1 MLQKVH
7 YNTLSFTRLQ
17 RMYIEEEIKEK
28 FEFFLRRDQKNMAH
42 ALGLEFKHVSRD
54 KMIATMPVNEN
65 TTQPMG
71 ILHGG
76 ASVALAETLASVGG
90 YLNLQDEN
98 KLVVGLEI
106 NANHVRAVPAGKNV
120 IGTSKPV
127 HRGSQTQ
134 VWETRI
140 ENEDGK
146 LVSVSR
152 CTLAVVNRRNN

>member
-1 MLQKVH
+1 MLQKVDC
-7 YNTLSFTRLQ
+7 NTLQLTRSQ

-28 FEFFLRRDQKNMAH
+28 FEFFSQRDKKNMAH
-42 ALGLEFKHVSRD
+42 ALGLEFEHVSRNE
-54 KMIATMPVNEN
+54 MRATMPVNEN
-65 TTQPMG
+65 TIQPMG

-90 YLNLQDEN
+90 YLNLTDEK

-106 NANHVRAVPAGKNV
+106 NANHVRSVPAGKKV
-120 IGTSKPV
+120 TGTSKPI

-140 ENEDGK
+140 ENEEGK

-152 CTLAVVNRRNN
+152 CTLAVVNRRD

>member
-1 MLQKVH
+1 
-7 YNTLSFTRLQ
+7 
-17 RMYIEEEIKEK
+17 MYIEEEIKKK
-28 FEFFLRRDQKNMAH
+28 FEFFSLSDQKNMAH
-42 ALGLEFKHVSRD
+42 ALGLEFEYVSRNE
-54 KMIATMPVNEN
+54 MRAAMPVNEN

-90 YLNLQDEN
+90 YLNLTDEN
-98 KLVVGLEI
+98 KIVVGLEI
-106 NANHVRAVPAGKNV
+106 NANHVRPVPAGKKV
-120 IGTSKPV
+120 IGTSKPI

-140 ENEDGK
+140 ENENGK

-152 CTLAVVNRRNN
+152 CTLAVVKRRDK

>member
-1 MLQKVH
+1 MQ
-7 YNTLSFTRLQ
+7 
-17 RMYIEEEIKEK
+17 IEDAIKEK
-28 FEFFLRRDQKNMAH
+28 FDLFFKQKQKNMGH
-42 ALGLEFKHVSRD
+42 ALGLEFLIVSRTE
-54 KMIATMPVNEN
+54 MRATMPVNEN

-90 YLNLQDEN
+90 YLNLTDEN
-98 KLVVGLEI
+98 KIVVGLEI
-106 NANHVRAVPAGKNV
+106 NANHVRPVSAGKIV
-120 IGTSKPV
+120 TGISKPI

-146 LVSVSR
+146 LVSISR
-152 CTLAVVNRRNN
+152 CTLAVVNKRTV

>member
-1 MLQKVH
+1 MQ
-7 YNTLSFTRLQ
+7 
-17 RMYIEEEIKEK
+17 IEEEIREK
-28 FEFFLRRDQKNMAH
+28 FDLFYKQKQKNMAH
-42 ALGLEFKHVSRD
+42 ALGLQFTVVSRSE
-54 KMIATMPVNEN
+54 MRATMPVNEN

-90 YLNLQDEN
+90 YLNLTDEN
-98 KLVVGLEI
+98 KIVVGLEI
-106 NANHVRAVPAGKNV
+106 NANHVRPVAAGNIV
-120 IGTSKPV
+120 TGISKPI

-146 LVSVSR
+146 LVSISR
-152 CTLAVVNRRNN
+152 CTLTIVNKRKA

>member
-1 MLQKVH
+1 ME
-7 YNTLSFTRLQ
+7 
-17 RMYIEEEIKEK
+17 IEEQIKEK
-28 FEFFLRRDQKNMAH
+28 FELFYKRSQKNMAH
-42 ALGLEFKHVSRD
+42 AMGLEFVLVSRSE
-54 KMIATMPVNEN
+54 MRATMPVNEN

-90 YLNLQDEN
+90 YLNLTDEN

-106 NANHVRAVPAGKNV
+106 NANHVRPVPAGKRV
-120 IGTSKPV
+120 TGISKPI
-127 HRGSQTQ
+127 HRGAQTQ

-152 CTLAVVNRRNN
+152 CTLAVVNKRNG

>member
-1 MLQKVH
+1 MQ
-7 YNTLSFTRLQ
+7 
-17 RMYIEEEIKEK
+17 IEEEIKEK
-28 FEFFLRRDQKNMAH
+28 FNVFFEYGSKNMAH
-42 ALGLEFKHVSRD
+42 ALGLEFEFVSRD
-54 KMIATMPVNEN
+54 EMRASMPVNEN

-90 YLNLQDEN
+90 FLNLRDDS
-98 KLVVGLEI
+98 KIVVGLEI
-106 NANHVRAVPAGKNV
+106 NANHVRPVQTGNKV
-120 IGTSKPV
+120 TGISKPI

-146 LVSVSR
+146 LVSISR
-152 CTLAVVNRRNN
+152 CTLAVVKKRGS

>member
-1 MLQKVH
+1 MQ
-7 YNTLSFTRLQ
+7 
-17 RMYIEEEIKEK
+17 IEKEIKEK
-28 FEFFLRRDQKNMAH
+28 FDGFYKQEKKNMAH
-42 ALGLEFKHVSRD
+42 ALGLEFEYVSREE
-54 KMIATMPVNEN
+54 MRASMPVNEN

-90 YLNLQDEN
+90 YLNLKNES
-98 KLVVGLEI
+98 KIVVGLEI
-106 NANHVRAVPAGKNV
+106 NANHVRPVPLGKNV
-120 IGTSKPV
+120 IGTAKPI

-146 LVSVSR
+146 LVSISR
-152 CTLAVVNRRNN
+152 CTLAVVNKRE